1 MKAQHS
7 LLNCHPKD
15 TEEDIGTNYEQY
27 GSLNEIPEKV
37 VSFWEMGH
45 YLSSLYGCRL
55 RSSPSMVR
63 QNFELVQ
70 EGATVSVD
78 SSMIGSRSLCVNE
91 ALTLSLNGRRGAVVA
106 VDDHDLYGVIARALL
121 ETEHRM
127 DEKENEEDTLYS
139 NAIGIIRSSL
149 YTFAGNLSRSLLTA
163 LDLADDDETY
173 YIENDDSDDT
183 FKQLKEIGNRGNTE
197 IADHVKD
204 ETNIINV
211 RLVIEICEALL
222 EGLSTNDAIDVNE
235 GIALRSLVN
244 NDLVLL
250 QRNGKGDNSFCELC
264 RKIGKKRK
272 IEAACKNDKQ
282 IGDLLCNLS
291 IDDVD
296 LVLNVI
302 EKAGWATTSPDRN
315 LVCLGKSGLGQSS
328 LSEIDIAHMQLTLSK
343 SQTQARLM
351 RLQTLASK
359 AEAEAI
365 EAKRNG
371 FKDVSLIHMKRWK
384 MMEKEANFCADILL
398 NLESTHE
405 SILRSI
411 NDKNVVE
418 TLKLSQESM
427 ATIRRAQNEGGLGL
441 NIENVNAVVTDLQEE
456 MAESEEINKKI
467 GDIDLLC
474 QGLSSLDL
482 DISDELE
489 KEYASLQ
496 AEMKKDEVQEI
507 DHLVKNLP
515 IAPTGGLGSPGGG
528 TMLTTH

>member
-7 LLNCHPKD
+7 LLNCHPNYTD
-15 TEEDIGTNYEQY
+15 EDIGTNYEQY

-37 VSFWEMGH
+37 VSFWEVGH
-45 YLSSLYGCRL
+45 YLSCLYGCRL

-63 QNFELVQ
+63 QDFELVQ
-70 EGATVSVD
+70 EGASVAVD

-91 ALTLSLNGRRGAVVA
+91 ALTVSLADCRGAVVA
-106 VDDHDLYGVIARALL
+106 VDDHDFIARSLL
-121 ETEHRM
+121 EKEHRM
-127 DEKENEEDTLYS
+127 DERENEEDTLYS
-139 NAIGIIRSSL
+139 NTIGTIRSSL
-149 YTFAGNLSRSLLTA
+149 YSFAGNLSRSVLVA

-173 YIENDDSDDT
+173 IENNDSNDT
-183 FKQLKEIGNRGNTE
+183 FKPLKEIGKRGNTE
-197 IADHVKD
+197 ITDHVKD
-204 ETNIINV
+204 ETNIVNV
-211 RLVIEICEALL
+211 RLVVEICEALL
-222 EGLSTNDAIDVNE
+222 EGLSTYDALDDNE
-235 GIALRSLVN
+235 GIALRSLVD

-250 QRNGKGDNSFCELC
+250 QRNGKGDNSFRELC

-272 IEAACKNDKQ
+272 IEAVCKNDKQ
-282 IGDLLCNLS
+282 IGDLICNLS

-302 EKAGWATTSPDRN
+302 EKVGWATTSPDRN
-315 LVCLGKSGLGQSS
+315 LVRLGKSGLGQSPW
-328 LSEIDIAHMQLTLSK
+328 SEIDIAHMQLTLSK

-359 AEAEAI
+359 AKAEAI

-384 MMEKEANFCADILL
+384 LLEKEANFCADILL

-467 GDIDLLC
+467 GDIDLLS

-496 AEMKKDEVQEI
+496 AEMEKDEIQEI
-507 DHLVKNLP
+507 DRLVLNLP
-515 IAPTGGLGSPGGG
+515 IAPTGRLGSPGGG